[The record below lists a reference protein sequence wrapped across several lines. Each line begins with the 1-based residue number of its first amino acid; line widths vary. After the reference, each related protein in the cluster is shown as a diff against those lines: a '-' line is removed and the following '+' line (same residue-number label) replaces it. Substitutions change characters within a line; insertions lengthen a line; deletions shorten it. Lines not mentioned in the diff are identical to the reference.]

1 MWWYSAPHHLLSHLR
16 RHLPGFYPICKK
28 SVIFHS
34 TKSNCLLRFPNQWST
49 YYITIWVFESSHLK
63 SSNLLRFQW
72 KLGQPPAFDI
82 IFCYRSNPVLGF
94 ATCNRN
100 LQNMKFGILGK
111 KAKNSHKMR
120 ITKQKKTRI
129 ACWQSSSTAFTIL
142 FLLFVW
148 ICKWW
153 FWDQGDSKLTTFIL
167 RHEA

>member
-1 MWWYSAPHHLLSHLR
+1 MRHKADPRGSFEIGPLYCHSKTSWLLLPHLR
-16 RHLPGFYPICKK
+16 RHLP
-28 SVIFHS
+28 
-34 TKSNCLLRFPNQWST
+34 T
-49 YYITIWVFESSHLK
+49 YYISIWVFESSHLK

-72 KLGQPPAFDI
+72 KLGQLSAPTFDI

-111 KAKNSHKMR
+111 KTKNSHKMR

-142 FLLFVW
+142 FLLFVL

-167 RHEA
+167 RPEA